1 MSHTPIVNNKK
12 NSNTIC
18 HMEDN
23 YIKYEINILK
33 HEHTIM
39 WASHQPHVWVEK
51 EEALKKSEKHLRSV
65 KACYVHFMWWA
76 FISLHLMGLKL

>member
-39 WASHQPHVWVEK
+39 
-51 EEALKKSEKHLRSV
+51 
-65 KACYVHFMWWA
+65 
-76 FISLHLMGLKL
+76 